1 MAFVLTVIASG
12 ADGVLPVRLGSF
24 VKKNPGDGG
33 LAGEK
38 TFLTQLACFAKLAE
52 EELACQ

>member
-24 VKKNPGDGG
+24 YKEKSGHGG
-33 LAGEK
+33 LAGNK
-38 TFLTQLACFAKLAE
+38 NLPCPVGMFC
-52 EELACQ
+52 